1 MEIRDYKLKSEKLKK
16 GKNMAGK
23 TTHIEQIAFLKK
35 IEGQVRGVQK
45 MIEEGRYCVD
55 IITQVHSAIGALYR
69 VEEQILKKH
78 LNHCVANALKGSSE
92 KEKQEK
98 INEIMELI
106 SRFRKTG

>member
-1 MEIRDYKLKSEKLKK
+1 MEVINDKLKSKAMTK
-16 GKNMAGK
+16 K

-69 VEEQILKKH
+69 VEDQILKKH
-78 LNHCVANALKGSSE
+78 LDHCVVNALKGSSE

-106 SRFRKTG
+106 ARFRKTG